1 MAITQN
7 KMKINLYIIRVLF
20 IVIIC
25 SPIIGVSQILTPSTN
40 ISITKTWSSQ
50 PSGYTYPINISV
62 PSGAVPPGGFPVCI
76 LLHGNGSQNLSTLAG
91 PPMIGPGQFGSVLPC
106 HILVAPT
113 GFENS
118 WNICSENSD
127 APDVDMIN
135 DLVNILQTYTTN
147 VNPNKIRILGV
158 SNGSGLT
165 NRVFIENTNTGIDM
179 VCAIVSHLSDF
190 NYRSGIFYKP
200 NAATTSSVNVNCGY
214 NVPVSPLMS
223 RKYLSISNTNDNVIP
238 YLGGTSLV
246 GATFLPAETAAF
258 NIANYKG
265 YSGGILT
272 SGTTTGTGTLAITAY
287 SYLGGDVTH
296 VKGAAFHQ
304 ANATEK
310 AYITSYFSDCVSV
323 VTGIEDIQSS
333 NIEIYPNPASNVVNI
348 KANSSLFG
356 KDYIV
361 NDNLG
366 KVLLYGKITTE
377 NTSVDIFNLAK
388 GIYFLTIKGNLKQVL
403 KLVKE

>member
-1 MAITQN
+1 
-7 KMKINLYIIRVLF
+7 MKKNLPKNLIKKTVLLLF
-20 IVIIC
+20 IALIYL
-25 SPIIGVSQILTPSTN
+25 PIFGFSQVLTPSTS
-40 ISITKTWSSQ
+40 ISITKTWPTE
-50 PSGYTYPINISV
+50 PSGYTYPIAISV
-62 PSGAVPPGGFPVCI
+62 PSGTVPPGGFPVCI
-76 LLHGNGSQNLSTLAG
+76 LLHGNGSQNLGSLAG
-91 PPMIGPGQFGSVLPC
+91 PPMLSPGQFGAVLPC

-165 NRVFIENTNTGIDM
+165 NRVFIENTNPGIDM

-214 NVPVSPLMS
+214 NVPASPLTS
-223 RKYLSISNTNDNVIP
+223 RKYLSISNTNDNLIP
-238 YLGGTSLV
+238 YLGGTSVV

-258 NIANYKG
+258 NIATYKG

-272 SGTTTGTGTLAITAY
+272 SGTSTGTGTLAITAY

-323 VTGIEDIQSS
+323 VTSIEDNKLS
-333 NIEIYPNPASNVVNI
+333 NIEIYPNPANNMVNI
-348 KANSSLFG
+348 KANSSFFG

-366 KVLLYGKITTE
+366 RTLLLGKIISE
-377 NTSVDIFNLAK
+377 NTSVDISNLAK
-388 GIYFLTIKGNLKQVL
+388 GIYFLTIKENLKQVL

>member
-1 MAITQN
+1 
-7 KMKINLYIIRVLF
+7 MKKNLPKNLIKKTVLLLF
-20 IVIIC
+20 IALIYL
-25 SPIIGVSQILTPSTN
+25 PIFGFSQVLTPSTS
-40 ISITKTWSSQ
+40 ISITKTWPTK
-50 PSGYTYPINISV
+50 PSGYAYPIAISV
-62 PSGAVPPGGFPVCI
+62 PSGTVPPGGFPVCI
-76 LLHGNGSQNLSTLAG
+76 LLHGNGSQNLVSLAG
-91 PPMIGPGQFGSVLPC
+91 PPMIGPGQFGAVLPC

-135 DLVNILQTYTTN
+135 DLVNIIQTYTTN

-165 NRVFIENTNTGIDM
+165 NRVFIENTNPGIDM

-214 NVPVSPLMS
+214 NVPVSPINS
-223 RKYLSISNTNDNVIP
+223 RKYLSISNTNDNLIP

-258 NIANYKG
+258 NIATYKG
-265 YSGGILT
+265 YTGGILT
-272 SGTTTGTGTLAITAY
+272 SGSTTGTGTLAITSY

-323 VTGIEDIQSS
+323 VTSIEDNKLY
-333 NIEIYPNPASNVVNI
+333 NIEIYPNPASNMVNI
-348 KANSSLFG
+348 KANSSFFG

-366 KVLLYGKITTE
+366 RTLLLGKIISE
-377 NTSVDIFNLAK
+377 NTSVDISNLAK
-388 GIYFLTIKGNLKQVL
+388 GIYFLTIKENLKQVL

>member
-1 MAITQN
+1 MTILNIT
-7 KMKINLYIIRVLF
+7 KLLF
-20 IVIIC
+20 IALIYL
-25 SPIIGVSQILTPSTN
+25 PIFGFSQVLTPSTS
-40 ISITKTWSSQ
+40 ISITKTWPTK
-50 PSGYTYPINISV
+50 PSGYTYPIAISV
-62 PSGAVPPGGFPVCI
+62 PSGTVPPGGFPVCI
-76 LLHGNGSQNLSTLAG
+76 LLHGNGSQNLGSLAG
-91 PPMIGPGQFGSVLPC
+91 PPMLGPGQFGAVLPC

-165 NRVFIENTNTGIDM
+165 NRVFIENTNLGIDM

-200 NAATTSSVNVNCGY
+200 NTATTSSVNVNCGY
-214 NVPVSPLMS
+214 NVPVSPLTS
-223 RKYLSISNTNDNVIP
+223 RKYLSISNTNDNLIP
-238 YLGGTSLV
+238 YLGGTSVV

-258 NIANYKG
+258 NIATYKG

-287 SYLGGDVTH
+287 SYLSGDVVH
-296 VKGAAFHQ
+296 VKGTAGHQ
-304 ANATEK
+304 ANATQK
-310 AYITSYFSDCVSV
+310 NYIKDYFSDCVTNV
-323 VTGIEDIQSS
+323 GIEESTLF
-333 NIEIYPNPASNVVNI
+333 ECKIYPNPANDILHI
-348 KANSSLFG
+348 KTDAALINA
-356 KDYIV
+356 DYAI

-366 KVLLYGKITTE
+366 KTLLVGKIKSE
-377 NTSVDIFNLAK
+377 NTSINIKILSK
-388 GIYFLTIKGNLKQVL
+388 GIYYLSIRGYLNNVMKI
-403 KLVKE
+403 VKE

>member
-1 MAITQN
+1 
-7 KMKINLYIIRVLF
+7 
-20 IVIIC
+20 
-25 SPIIGVSQILTPSTN
+25 
-40 ISITKTWSSQ
+40 
-50 PSGYTYPINISV
+50 
-62 PSGAVPPGGFPVCI
+62 
-76 LLHGNGSQNLSTLAG
+76 
-91 PPMIGPGQFGSVLPC
+91 
-106 HILVAPT
+106 
-113 GFENS
+113 
-118 WNICSENSD
+118 
-127 APDVDMIN
+127 
-135 DLVNILQTYTTN
+135 
-147 VNPNKIRILGV
+147 
-158 SNGSGLT
+158 
-165 NRVFIENTNTGIDM
+165 M

-223 RKYLSISNTNDNVIP
+223 RKYLSISNTNDNLIP

-258 NIANYKG
+258 NIATYKG

-377 NTSVDIFNLAK
+377 NTSVDISNLAK